1 MGFRGLFIGID
12 RYTSP
17 QINWLSCA
25 RRDAVAL
32 EALFADTLGGCST
45 LLTDAEA
52 TRQRIEAEFSA
63 LAGCETED
71 MVVIAF
77 SGHGSETH
85 ELVTYDTDIGD
96 LASTTIPLDV
106 LAEWFSRIPARRL
119 VFFLDCCFSGGIG
132 AKVLQV
138 GAIPRDMR
146 SIEARL
152 ELLSGEGRL
161 IVTASSPTEPAYEHT
176 RFGHGLLTYY
186 LLEALRGIKEVED
199 AGKLPVYR
207 LLDYVTRRVI
217 DGARQIGRLQHPTMR
232 GRIDGELSWP
242 VFVPGVRYNAA
253 FPERGPAKVSAD
265 LSTLAAV
272 GFPAALLQAWAG
284 VIPTLNELQVEAIN
298 EYGVL
303 DRQHIVVSAPTSSGK
318 TMVGELAALK
328 SILDRRRALFL
339 LPLKAL
345 VADKRRQFETVYGP
359 FGVRTIEA
367 TGETDDITPLL
378 RGQYDIGLLTY
389 EKFAAIVLTHPHVL
403 EQVGTVVVDEA
414 QMIADPSRGA
424 NLEFILTL
432 VQMRRRQ
439 GIEPQVIALSAV
451 IGDTNGLERWLG
463 ARLLRRTERPVPLDE
478 GLLLAD
484 GRFRYID
491 ADSRQETI
499 VEPIM
504 RPVYRKGTS
513 QDWIIPLVQKL
524 VGEKHQVIVFRE
536 TKGDTRGCARYL
548 AQSLGLPPAAEA
560 LAGLPE
566 GDPSQASRDLGEA
579 LAHGVSFHNADLD
592 RDERRVIE
600 EQFRQPGSTL
610 RVIVATTTLAMGINT
625 PASAV
630 VIAGL
635 EHPGQQ
641 PYSVAEY
648 KNLVGR
654 AGRLGYAE
662 RGTSLPPRRRRPHR
676 A

>member
-12 RYTSP
+12 RYISP
-17 QINWLSCA
+17 QVNWLSCA

-45 LLTDAEA
+45 LLTDADA

-63 LAGCETED
+63 LAGCKAED

-85 ELVTYDTDIGD
+85 ELVTYDTDTGD
-96 LASTTIPLDV
+96 LAATTIPLDL
-106 LAEWFSRIPARRL
+106 LAEWFSRIPARQL

-138 GAIPRDMR
+138 EAIPRDMR

-152 ELLSGEGRL
+152 DLLSGEGRL

-176 RFGHGLLTYY
+176 RFGHGFLTYY
-186 LLEALRGIKEVED
+186 LLEALQGIEEVED
-199 AGKLPVYR
+199 AGKLRVYR

-217 DGARQIGRLQHPTMR
+217 DAARQIGQPQHPTMR

-242 VFVPGVRYNAA
+242 IFVPGVRYNAA

-272 GFPAALLQAWAG
+272 GFPPALLKAWAG
-284 VIPTLNELQVEAIN
+284 TIPTLNALQIAAIN
-298 EYGVL
+298 DYGVL
-303 DRQHIVVSAPTSSGK
+303 DGQHIVVSAPTSSGK

-339 LPLKAL
+339 LPLRAL
-345 VADKRRQFETVYGP
+345 VADKRRQFEQLYGP
-359 FGVRTIEA
+359 FGVRTVEA

-378 RGQYDIGLLTY
+378 RGHYDIGLLTY

-403 EQVGTVVVDEA
+403 AQAGTVVVDEA
-414 QMIADPSRGA
+414 QMIADLSRGA

-432 VQMRRRQ
+432 LRMRRRQ

-463 ARLLRRTERPVPLDE
+463 ARLLRRTERPVPLE
-478 GLLLAD
+478 RGSCWPTA
-484 GRFRYID
+484 GFAI
-491 ADSRQETI
+491 ST
-499 VEPIM
+499 PITVR
-504 RPVYRKGTS
+504 RPS
-513 QDWIIPLVQKL
+513 SNQS
-524 VGEKHQVIVFRE
+524 
-536 TKGDTRGCARYL
+536 CARCTVR
-548 AQSLGLPPAAEA
+548 A
-560 LAGLPE
+560 LARTGSFRSCRSWSTRSSRSSYFARRRAIPA
-566 GDPSQASRDLGEA
+566 GAPATSPDPSVCHLPRKRS
-579 LAHGVSFHNADLD
+579 LACRKVT
-592 RDERRVIE
+592 RRKPHAISGT
-600 EQFRQPGSTL
+600 RSP
-610 RVIVATTTLAMGINT
+610 M
-625 PASAV
+625 ASASTTRTSIETSDV
-630 VIAGL
+630 SSRSSFGN
-635 EHPGQQ
+635 P
-641 PYSVAEY
+641 
-648 KNLVGR
+648 R
-654 AGRLGYAE
+654 ARSA
-662 RGTSLPPRRRRPHR
+662 
-676 A
+676 